1 MKELLKAINIVSNI
15 LFEQHAREIK
25 QICQIYIY
33 IYIYPNMKAFV
44 TSYWFLKPYQDLVFN
59 SDQVLQGQ
67 RILFLHDVY
76 SFWFIVRNM
85 SVINA

>member
-25 QICQIYIY
+25 Q
-33 IYIYPNMKAFV
+33 AFV

>member
-1 MKELLKAINIVSNI
+1 
-15 LFEQHAREIK
+15 
-25 QICQIYIY
+25 
-33 IYIYPNMKAFV
+33 MKAFV